1 MIRPLCTLVTI
12 LALSARAAGFDCVD
26 LVENYQAKR
35 ADNPTMGLRDI
46 FPGWKGAQSL
56 PLMPKDDPA
65 SNSTELI
72 CDDTRQ
78 LGRLRYAW
86 SWEGGTVE
94 EIELAKTLASMLE
107 LSDLLA
113 PNNLAV
119 LLAFGRSSE
128 SHAIE
133 FEDLPGPY
141 KVSVQNTNFP
151 TGGGVLT
158 LVIEPD

>member
-12 LALSARAAGFDCVD
+12 LALSASASAFDCVD
-26 LVENYQAKR
+26 LVEIYQAKL
-35 ADNPTMGLRDI
+35 ADDPTTGLRDI
-46 FPGWKGAQSL
+46 FPGWKGAKSL

-72 CDDTRQ
+72 CDETRQ
-78 LGRLRYAW
+78 LERLRYAW
-86 SWEGGTVE
+86 SWEGDTVD
-94 EIELAKTLASMLE
+94 EIELARTVASMLE

-133 FEDLPGPY
+133 VEDLPGPY
-141 KVSVQNTNFP
+141 KVFVQNTDFP
-151 TGGGVLT
+151 AGGGVLT